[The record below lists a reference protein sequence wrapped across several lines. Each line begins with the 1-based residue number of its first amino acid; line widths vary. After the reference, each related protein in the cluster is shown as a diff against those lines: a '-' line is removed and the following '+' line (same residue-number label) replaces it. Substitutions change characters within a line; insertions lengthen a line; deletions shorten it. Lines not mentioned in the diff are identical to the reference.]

1 MWDSYVKER
10 DERGPAGW
18 SHDAAEKFLVSPGK
32 LLKMVVWL
40 VSPSQREMRET
51 MLWF

>member
-18 SHDAAEKFLVSPGK
+18 SHDDAEKFSVSPGK

-51 MLWF
+51 TLGF

>member
-1 MWDSYVKER
+1 VWDSYVKER
-10 DERGPAGW
+10 DETGPDCL
-18 SHDAAEKFLVSPGK
+18 SYDDAEKFSVSPGK

-51 MLWF
+51 TLGF